1 MTTRV
6 LTRLRESEITQKEN
20 ISPMKISTILE
31 KIDEHQLFVPAFQR
45 EYVWKRDD
53 AKQLVDSLIK
63 EYPTGT
69 MLTWETANPPELK
82 GDHKYNANQ
91 GAVKLLLDGQQ
102 RITTLYMLINGKI
115 PPYYTAPE
123 IMNDTR
129 GLYVNVETL
138 ELSYY
143 MKTKMENK
151 PAWRNI
157 TDVFQR
163 KVRAKDIVRAL
174 EDTGEEVSRDRD
186 DLIDDNFRAIEN
198 ILSREFPEQTIPVKA
213 SIREAIDIFY
223 KVNASGVALTDAEL
237 ALAQISGY
245 WPEARDLF
253 KAKLAALKDEGFVFK
268 LDFIIY
274 VLLGCLHH
282 QGSEMKKLHD
292 PENKD
297 ALREAWKLLDKQVLD
312 YVVNLMRS
320 NAYVDH
326 TQEINSIY
334 ALVPIIVYCF
344 DKGGAHLSDTEI
356 RKVVKWFYYSQIRA
370 RYVSQLPQKLDRD
383 LRTLL
388 ESESPFDDLLQVIAD
403 ERRLEITPEEMEGR
417 AIGHPM
423 FSMMRWYLK
432 SRGAV
437 CLTTGVNLRRNMG
450 EKYQLELDHIF
461 PYSRLKA
468 AGYGKGNRVK
478 YALAQEFTNRA
489 ILTQVANRTK
499 SAAPAKNYLSTVVEK
514 FPKALGLQCIPED
527 ETLWELEKYEDFL
540 AERCRMLSK
549 SLNEFLEGITSTDET
564 ATPVTIEEM
573 IAEGE
578 SDELEFKSTLR
589 WDLREGKV
597 NKKLEEV
604 IQKTVAAFANS
615 DGGTLLIG
623 VADDGEILGLDN
635 DYASLG
641 DADKDKFEMH
651 LRNLLSNA
659 FGKSLAAS
667 RVKIR
672 FPEVDGVEI
681 CHLDIQQHHEPLVLP
696 VTDKNGQKTEK
707 FFVRNGNASQEIPM
721 SEMNAYMKERFKS

>member
-1 MTTRV
+1 
-6 LTRLRESEITQKEN
+6 
-20 ISPMKISTILE
+20 MKISTILE

-53 AKQLVDSLIK
+53 AKQLIDSLIK

-69 MLTWETANPPELK
+69 MLTWETADPPELK
-82 GDHKYNANQ
+82 GAHKYSAKQ
-91 GAVKLLLDGQQ
+91 GSVKLLLDGQQ
-102 RITTLYMLINGKI
+102 RITTLYMLINGEI
-115 PPYYTAPE
+115 PEYYTKPE

-129 GLYVNVETL
+129 GLHVNVETL

-143 MKTKMENK
+143 MKTKMENNV
-151 PAWRNI
+151 AWQNI
-157 TDVFQR
+157 TDVFKG
-163 KVRAKDIVRAL
+163 KVSAFDLQSSYATAGRDL
-174 EDTGEEVSRDRD
+174 SMEE
-186 DLIDDNFRAIEN
+186 LKKLNEN
-198 ILSREFPEQTIPVKA
+198 INAIQRIREREFPEQTIPVKA

-253 KAKLAALKDEGFVFK
+253 KAKLAALKDAGFVFK

-292 PENKD
+292 PENRD
-297 ALREAWKLLDKQVLD
+297 QLTEAWKLLDKQVLD
-312 YVVNLMRS
+312 YVVNLLRS

-326 TQEINSIY
+326 THEINSIY

-356 RKVVKWFYYSQIRA
+356 RKVVKWFYYSQIRN

-383 LRTLL
+383 LRTLQ
-388 ESESPFDDLLQVIAD
+388 ESASPFDDLLQVIAD
-403 ERRLEITPEEMEGR
+403 ERRLEVTPEEMEGR
-417 AIGHPM
+417 AIGHPL

-437 CLTTGVNLRRNMG
+437 CLTTGVNLRQNMG

-499 SAAPAKNYLSTVVEK
+499 SAAPAKNYLSSVIEK
-514 FPKALGLQCIPED
+514 FPKALAQQCIPED
-527 ETLWELEKYEDFL
+527 ETLWELENYEKFL
-540 AERCRMLSK
+540 AERRRVLSK
-549 SLNEFLEGITSTDET
+549 ALNEFLEGITSTEET
-564 ATPVTIEEM
+564 TTPVTIEEM

-578 SDELEFKSTLR
+578 SDELEFKSSLR
-589 WDLREGKV
+589 WDLREGCL

-623 VADDGEILGLDN
+623 VADDGEVLGLDN

-659 FGKSLAAS
+659 FGKSFAAS

-672 FPEVDGVEI
+672 FPQVAGKEI
-681 CHLDIQQHHEPLVLP
+681 CHLEIQQHHEPLVLP
-696 VTDKNGQKTEK
+696 VSDKNGQKNEK

-721 SEMNAYMKERFKS
+721 SEMSTYMKERFKS